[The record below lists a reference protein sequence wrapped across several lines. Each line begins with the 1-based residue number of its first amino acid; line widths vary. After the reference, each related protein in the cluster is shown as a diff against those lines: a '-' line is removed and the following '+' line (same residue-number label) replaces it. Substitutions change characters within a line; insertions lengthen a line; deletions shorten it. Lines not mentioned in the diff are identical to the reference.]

1 MCGFKQNNCTE
12 LTCCFQ
18 ETCMVHNLG
27 TDHLTFCELCDVSA
41 DVTARFDSVF
51 WCGDLNFRLERRR
64 NAVEGKVTQM
74 QDAASIPHFEELLG
88 ADQLS
93 KYITEGQCFPLAMP
107 HCCTSLQWDCWAG
120 CWQHQTSRG
129 DFGKQLHGDK
139 ECTFSGV
146 TSSSRERVLESESWS
161 EHWSCPV
168 EGKEKR

>member
-107 HCCTSLQWDCWAG
+107 HCPSVRQVHHRGSVLSPGYASLPLSKTSTPQ
-120 CWQHQTSRG
+120 
-129 DFGKQLHGDK
+129 
-139 ECTFSGV
+139 
-146 TSSSRERVLESESWS
+146 RVSAFPWL
-161 EHWSCPV
+161 CLIAPQ
-168 EGKEKR
+168 

>member
-1 MCGFKQNNCTE
+1 
-12 LTCCFQ
+12 
-18 ETCMVHNLG
+18 MVHNFG

-107 HCCTSLQWDCWAG
+107 HCPSVRQVHHRGSVLSPGYASLLYKLTVG
-120 CWQHQTSRG
+120 LLS
-129 DFGKQLHGDK
+129 
-139 ECTFSGV
+139 
-146 TSSSRERVLESESWS
+146 RVLTASDFQ
-161 EHWSCPV
+161 
-168 EGKEKR
+168 G